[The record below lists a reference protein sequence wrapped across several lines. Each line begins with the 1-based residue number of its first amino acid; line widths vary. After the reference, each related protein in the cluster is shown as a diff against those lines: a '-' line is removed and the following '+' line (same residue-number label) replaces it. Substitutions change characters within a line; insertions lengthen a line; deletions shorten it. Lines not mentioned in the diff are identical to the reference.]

1 MKLGSESCNNRWK
14 IGPARRLFLR
24 NFAAPKLEQRSRR
37 WPTRQSSILLISL
50 ALISLACLHAL
61 GNPSLLGD
69 LDGDGYATVLDLVW
83 LQNHLSGA
91 ERIVG
96 EGAVFADLNQDGFA
110 TQEDVDLLVQAI
122 LGLSALPTLPLA
134 RIVDTSPANGAS
146 QVAVTRETI
155 FRLSQPLAASAVVT
169 PDKFHADFGA
179 RRFLSRVEVS
189 DDRRSLTL
197 FYLENLPGSTRIR
210 VTLNA
215 NTIID
220 FAARALDADGDGQ
233 PGGTAVIE
241 FETLGLTPNP
251 DAIVCGRVFASQLAT
266 NAPGGTNQ
274 SINIPLAGVIITAD
288 GLEESVRAVTDQLGD
303 FRLTNAPG
311 GEFFVHIDG
320 RLITNLTAG
329 IRYPDLAYYPYVGK
343 LWKSIPGR
351 EVNIGEIY
359 LPLVAQGTL
368 TSVSA
373 TGTTLIAFPPDVLT
387 QNPELAGVALTVPA
401 NALFSDGGTRGGSVG
416 IAPVPPDRLPEKLP
430 DGLDPAIVIT
440 VQTDGGQNFSQPVP
454 VCFPNLTNAITGEP
468 PLPPGAKTAL
478 WSFNHDSGH
487 WEVVGPMTISA
498 DGRLACSD
506 PGVGIRQPGWHFAA
520 PGAPGGSEPPDS
532 EGGGEGG
539 NPPKHSGCNPVLTCC
554 RKAQG
559 EGGSNPVH
567 VHSGEKEERV
577 VDLYIKAVGMD
588 FIWQRTYNS
597 RHGPKTAQGNGWD
610 FSYNIAMAKSGRGIQ
625 FLNGASRGELYRP
638 VVGQTNAWARNGFY
652 NDLTQDPDGALT
664 MRMGDGRRIKHH
676 PFDGRPEAGKVQ
688 SLTDRN
694 GNQIQF
700 QYDGQGRLIRVLDT
714 LGRPIAIAYNADGF
728 IASVTDFAG
737 RAVRYEYYR
746 NNEPGGGFG
755 DLKAV
760 ITPAVTGT
768 PNGND
773 FPEGKRTLYTYSTG
787 FADDRLNHN
796 LLTITDARG
805 IKYLENVYAAT
816 TDPKHPLFD
825 RVVRQILG
833 GEIIDFTYQF
843 LTPSPAN
850 HNAVFRAIVNDRMG
864 NVTEHFF
871 DAGDRLVMLREYAGR
886 ANPRSPTTDTVNRPT
901 GKLRAGDPDFFETR
915 YTYNANF
922 EQVRIIHP
930 NGNITENVYEA
941 DLNAA
946 APAYARGNLRVVRH
960 LPGDH
965 QPPGDQAVITEQYDY
980 DTSFGCGSCGF
991 NFVVREVD
999 GRGGAILSDYDERGN
1014 LTNRTE
1020 RIPSITERWEYN
1032 ARGQVT
1038 RHVHPD
1044 ESSGHR
1050 RVDQFVYYE
1059 TGPSRGYLKEEIVD
1073 SGGFNL
1079 TTRYEYDLV
1088 GNVTRRIDPR
1098 GHDTQYVYNALDQ
1111 VVREISREVIDGSD
1125 VRYRKDFAY
1134 DANNNAARIDVLN
1147 LDESGIA
1154 QPNSLLTTSFEYNV
1168 LNRVIRRAD
1177 EVAES
1182 RACVTEYDYDANQNL
1197 AQVRYGEAT
1206 AGRQPANRVRFEYDE
1221 RNLLFREIRAP
1232 GAPDQSSTQ
1241 YAYDGNRNLDVIT
1254 EGLEAATPHTATL
1267 IYDSYN
1273 RLVAAADPMGNVTTH
1288 GYDGSHNRVRS
1299 RVDGELVDVPGGNAN
1314 VRLSEVTFGYDALKR
1329 LTNTAAAF
1337 FNPSTQAPILGGQ
1350 AVTQIEYN
1358 GLSQVIRVVNAN
1370 GHATTIAYDTANR
1383 RRTLTDAK
1391 GNSITLNYD
1400 ANGNVVQTTEVEKS
1414 DLGDP
1419 DELFTTRFD
1428 YDNLNRLIA
1437 TVDNVNTANR
1447 YLYDSRNNRTLTVD
1461 GRGNVVRY
1469 TFDGLNR
1476 LTDTIREMTDTGDG
1490 SGNVVGTI
1498 TTRQTWDDS
1507 GRLTSQIDDNGNATT
1522 YVYDALNRR
1531 VATIYADGTGQTNTL
1546 DVHDNAVLFTDAN
1559 GNRVTNSYDAGN
1571 RVVRKDI
1578 AVGPGVS
1585 PDTTFEAF
1593 QYDGLSRIVR
1603 AQDDDSVVQMA
1614 YDSLGRA
1621 IADVQNGQT
1630 VGSVYDPV
1638 GNLLACLYPGG
1649 RAVINTFDQLER
1661 LKTVGDADGIIATYA
1676 YTGPGRVKQRD
1687 YKNGVRMTYA
1697 YDGITGVPN
1706 LTGDFG
1712 VKQIIRTTHAR
1723 IADAAVLDD
1732 RVYTWDRAGNKTS
1745 HYELHTGGSQRDYA
1759 YDSVNRLIRSVR
1771 RPATGASEAIQYNLD
1786 GVGNRLSVIGGS
1798 NAGPYTM
1805 SATLPEP
1812 GDRQLNQYTTTPFD
1826 TRSNDRN
1833 GNVVAINLGPAQER
1847 TLTYDHRNQM
1857 VGFAEATPSVTAQ
1870 YAYDALGRRIGQ
1882 QVTGVN
1888 PEDVR
1893 FVHNGWRV
1901 VEEQNRAGGSLA
1913 DYLHGGYIDEVLQ
1926 MRRGGQEYYYQ
1937 SDHLYSVVA
1946 LTSPAGTVLER
1957 YAYSDYGMPTRVGS
1971 GEQLGSALGNPHL
1984 FTGREFGGELGFSF
1998 YRTRYYDPKA
2008 GRFAGRD
2015 SIGVWGD
2022 AHNLGNSFALVHSA
2036 PTYEL
2041 DPFGLYSVAM
2051 VTSGDE
2057 GSGCAGPTLEE
2068 LYRTNRKAYNDELER
2083 RYGPFK
2089 PYESHP
2095 DDKMDIGI
2103 LTGRGYVPS
2112 DQPKQPDKV
2121 TEFILE
2127 EALEEAVA
2135 WVLEALGLAGKV
2147 GAGVGANIVVNA
2159 EKTVDYAQDDNALGS
2174 QQGTE
2179 SHRQVQLER
2188 ERRLEVLKQMTAEAD
2203 RVKQE
2208 RMRRQYEERL
2218 RQDGF

>member
-1 MKLGSESCNNRWK
+1 V
-14 IGPARRLFLR
+14 
-24 NFAAPKLEQRSRR
+24 
-37 WPTRQSSILLISL
+37 
-50 ALISLACLHAL
+50 

-69 LDGDGYATVLDLVW
+69 LDGDSYATVLDLVR

-122 LGLSALPTLPLA
+122 LGLSTLPTLPLA
-134 RIVDTSPANGAS
+134 RIVDTSPANGAN

-220 FAARALDADGDGQ
+220 FAGRAVDADGDGQ
-233 PGGTAVIE
+233 PGGTEVIE

-266 NAPGGTNQ
+266 NTPGGTNQ

-320 RLITNLTAG
+320 RLITNLATG

-343 LWKSIPGR
+343 LWKSTPGR

-373 TGTTLIAFPPDVLT
+373 TGTTLIAFPQDVLT

-440 VQTDGGQNFSQPVP
+440 VQTDGGLNFSQPVP

-468 PLPPGAKTAL
+468 PLPAGAKTAL

-520 PGAPGGSEPPDS
+520 PGAPGGSSSPGAL
-532 EGGGEGG
+532 GGGGGG
-539 NPPKHSGCNPVLTCC
+539 NCTKDCGKSPVLEPDPKTCS
-554 RKAQG
+554 ANQG
-559 EGGSNPVH
+559 AGGSNPVH

-597 RHGPKTAQGNGWD
+597 RHGPKTPQGNGWD
-610 FSYNIAMAKSGRGIQ
+610 FSYNIAMAQSGRGIQ

-652 NDLTQDPDGALT
+652 NNLTQDPDGALT
-664 MRMGDGRRIKHH
+664 LRMGDGRIVRHH
-676 PFDGRPEAGKVQ
+676 PFDGRPEAGKVH

-755 DLKAV
+755 DLKAA

-773 FPEGKRTLYTYSTG
+773 FPQGKRTTYTYSSG

-796 LLTITDARG
+796 LLTITDARD
-805 IKYLENVYAAT
+805 IKYLENVYAST
-816 TDPKHPLFD
+816 TDPNDLLFD
-825 RVVRQILG
+825 RVVRQVRG
-833 GEIIDFTYQF
+833 GDVIDFTYQ
-843 LTPSPAN
+843 LLNPSPAN
-850 HNAVFRAIVNDRMG
+850 NNAVFRAIVNDRMG

-871 DAGDRLVMLREYAGR
+871 DAGDRLAMLREYTGR
-886 ANPRSPTTDTVNRPT
+886 ANPRSPTTDTVNRPA
-901 GKLRAGDPDFFETR
+901 GKLRPDDPDFFETR
-915 YTYNANF
+915 YLYNANF

-991 NFVVREVD
+991 NFVVRQVD
-999 GRGGAILSDYDERGN
+999 GRGGAILSSYDERGN
-1014 LTNRTE
+1014 RTNRTE
-1020 RIPSITERWEYN
+1020 RIPTITEQWEYN

-1038 RHVHPD
+1038 QHIHPD
-1044 ESSGHR
+1044 NGGGHR
-1050 RVDQFVYYE
+1050 RVDLFVYYE

-1073 SGGFNL
+1073 SGGFSL

-1111 VVREISREVIDGSD
+1111 VVREISREVIDGSA

-1134 DANNNAARIDVLN
+1134 DANNNVARIDVLN
-1147 LDESGIA
+1147 LDEGGIVH
-1154 QPNSLLTTSFEYNV
+1154 PNSLLTTSFEYNV
-1168 LNRVIRRAD
+1168 LNHVASKAE
-1177 EVAES
+1177 EVAEG
-1182 RACVTEYDYDANQNL
+1182 RAIVTEYDHDANQNL

-1206 AGRQPANRVRFEYDE
+1206 AGRQPANRVRYEYDE

-1232 GAPDQSSTQ
+1232 GTADQSTTQ
-1241 YAYDGNRNLDVIT
+1241 YDYDANQNVAWIAQ
-1254 EGLEAATPHTATL
+1254 GLESPTPHLTTL
-1267 IYDSYN
+1267 VYDSYN
-1273 RLVAAADPMGNVTTH
+1273 RLVATADPMGNVTGH
-1288 GYDGSHNRVRS
+1288 GYDASHNRVS
-1299 RVDGELVDVPGGNAN
+1299 TRVDGELVDVPGANAN
-1314 VRLSEVTFGYDALKR
+1314 VRLSEVTFAYDALNR

-1337 FNPSTQAPILGGQ
+1337 FNPATQAPILGGR
-1350 AVTQIEYN
+1350 AVNQIEYN
-1358 GLSQVIRVVNAN
+1358 GLSQVVRMVNAN

-1391 GNSITLNYD
+1391 ENSITLDYD
-1400 ANGNVVQTTEVEKS
+1400 ADGNVAASIEVEKS

-1419 DELFTTRFD
+1419 DELFTTRFY

-1437 TVDNVNTANR
+1437 TVDNVNTTNR

-1469 TFDGLNR
+1469 SFDGLNR
-1476 LTDTIREMTDTGDG
+1476 LTDTIRRMTDTGDG
-1490 SGNVVGTI
+1490 SGQVVDDI
-1498 TTRQTWDDS
+1498 TTRQVWDNS

-1531 VATIYADGTGQTNTL
+1531 VATIFADGTGQTNML
-1546 DVHDNAVLFTDAN
+1546 DVHGNAVLFTDAN
-1559 GNRVTNSYDAGN
+1559 GNWVTNSYDAGN

-1585 PDTTFEAF
+1585 PDTTFEVF
-1593 QYDGLSRIVR
+1593 QYDGLSHIVR
-1603 AQDDDSVVQMA
+1603 ADDDDSVVQMA
-1614 YDSLGRA
+1614 YDSLGRVT
-1621 IADVQNGQT
+1621 ADVQNGQT

-1638 GNLLACLYPGG
+1638 GNMLACLYPSG
-1649 RAVINTFDQLER
+1649 RSITNTFDQLER
-1661 LKTVGDADGIIATYA
+1661 LKTVGDAEGMIATYA
-1676 YTGPGRVKQRD
+1676 YVGPGRVKQRD
-1687 YKNGVRMTYA
+1687 YKNGVRMSYA
-1697 YDGITGVPN
+1697 YDGITGVANPA
-1706 LTGDFG
+1706 GDFG
-1712 VKQIIRTTHAR
+1712 VKQIVRTTHAR
-1723 IADAAVLDD
+1723 IVDAAVLDD
-1732 RVYTWDRAGNKTS
+1732 RAYTWDRAGNKTS
-1745 HYELHTGGSQRDYA
+1745 HYELHTDGSQRDYA
-1759 YDSVNRLIRSVR
+1759 YDSVNRLIRSER
-1771 RPATGASEAIQYNLD
+1771 TPATGAQETIQYNLD
-1786 GVGNRLSVIGGS
+1786 GVGNRVSVVGGT
-1798 NAGPYTM
+1798 NAGAYTM
-1805 SATLPEP
+1805 ADGLPEP
-1812 GDRQLNQYTTTPFD
+1812 GDRQMNQYTTTPFD
-1826 TRSNDRN
+1826 TRKNDRN
-1833 GNVVAINLGPAQER
+1833 GNVVAINSGEPNER
-1847 TLTYDHRNQM
+1847 IFTYDYRNGLI
-1857 VGFAEATPSVTAQ
+1857 GFANPSMGRTAN
-1870 YAYDALGRRIGQ
+1870 YSYDPLGRRIGKLTSGAAPKNIHA
-1882 QVTGVN
+1882 V
-1888 PEDVR
+1888 
-1893 FVHNGWRV
+1893 FSAWRV
-1901 VEEQNRAGGSLA
+1901 VEELSIPDGNRATFAYGA
-1913 DYLHGGYIDEVLQ
+1913 FIDEVLQ
-1926 MRRGGQEYYYQ
+1926 LQQ
-1937 SDHLYSVVA
+1937 SLGSSFYHADDLFSIVA
-1946 LTSPAGTVLER
+1946 ITSLSGEIVER
-1957 YAYSDYGMPTRVGS
+1957 YGYSDFGVPVPVADVRPNISSM
-1971 GEQLGSALGNPHL
+1971 GNTCL
-1984 FTGREFGGELGFSF
+1984 FTGREFEVETVATLF
-1998 YRTRYYDPKA
+1998 RTRWLDHVS
-2008 GRFAGRD
+2008 GRFTSRD
-2015 SIGVWGD
+2015 KIGLWGD
-2022 AHNLGNSFALVHSA
+2022 SGAGGNAL
-2036 PTYEL
+2036 TYVQNSPAVFN
-2041 DPFGLYSVAM
+2041 DPFGLDVI
-2051 VTSGDE
+2051 T
-2057 GSGCAGPTLEE
+2057 C
-2068 LYRTNRKAYNDELER
+2068 RNRKLI
-2083 RYGPFK
+2083 
-2089 PYESHP
+2089 
-2095 DDKMDIGI
+2095 IGDYHATLYI
-2103 LTGRGYVPS
+2103 ETS
-2112 DQPKQPDKV
+2112 K
-2121 TEFILE
+2121 
-2127 EALEEAVA
+2127 
-2135 WVLEALGLAGKV
+2135 
-2147 GAGVGANIVVNA
+2147 GVV
-2159 EKTVDYAQDDNALGS
+2159 K
-2174 QQGTE
+2174 
-2179 SHRQVQLER
+2179 
-2188 ERRLEVLKQMTAEAD
+2188 AD
-2203 RVKQE
+2203 RVPGEWWSTMLPGPASDKITDVAEKKAQCPQGENERKRTLLSLEDGDRLVRALQEEIDQGKLPRYFFPMAVDNPYAMSCAGYADHGHNVAKELLGVQNALKKAGATVGQRFKEMRKQN
-2208 RMRRQYEERL
+2208 Q
-2218 RQDGF
+2218 QPSAVP